1 MKKTIILI
9 FALCTLM
16 GCGSAHQTQL
26 VHQVE
31 RDSLYHQNIRYDSIY
46 IYHNRY
52 MDRSKDTIYLRETE
66 IEYRYQLLRDTIRI
80 VQLDSIPYE
89 VMVTE
94 IKEVKYI
101 PWWSKALSCLGVI
114 SLIFLI
120 GKLK

>member
-31 RDSLYHQNIRYDSIY
+31 RDTMYHQNIRYDSIY
-46 IYHNRY
+46 IYRNRY
-52 MDRSKDTIYLRETE
+52 LDRNKDTIYLRETE
-66 IEYRYQLLRDTIRI
+66 TKYRYQFLRDTIRI
-80 VQLDSIPYE
+80 IRRDSIPYE
-89 VMVTE
+89 VIVTE

-101 PWWSKALSCLGVI
+101 PWWCKTLAWIAGICLAL
-114 SLIFLI
+114 LIR
-120 GKLK
+120 KVK

>member
-80 VQLDSIPYE
+80 VQRDSIPYE

-120 GKLK
+120 AKLK

>member
-9 FALCTLM
+9 LALCTLM

-26 VHQVE
+26 VHQIE

-80 VQLDSIPYE
+80 VQRDSIPYE